1 MVQGQGF
8 CIITWKPTIE
18 RASLIGKLG
27 MCWADLWTEPY
38 EPSPVPSSN
47 TVKVFLFVD
56 INFRG
61 FVKNYKFVD
70 SYIRGFC
77 VCTKIKFHWVSKL
90 WESFNTLDKWA
101 VELCNRQWNVD
112 INVFIFSIFFYIYQL
127 RIWTKSAFEFHN
139 CRSVQI
145 SVILSNLKIKKKS
158 SEVSLH

>member
-47 TVKVFLFVD
+47 TVKVFFFVG

-101 VELCNRQWNVD
+101 VELCNRQWNMD
-112 INVFIFSIFFYIYQL
+112 INVFIFSIFFYIYSVL
-127 RIWTKSAFEFHN
+127 ARISKGQGATSEKGTFKSK
-139 CRSVQI
+139 RW
-145 SVILSNLKIKKKS
+145 LKKGT
-158 SEVSLH
+158 LFLDCFYN